1 MLILYSCFF
10 VSIRGSVSYRYVETI
25 GYWIIMARQQMN
37 RNSFGRLVAL
47 CGAVT
52 FAVTVQPMELRADS
66 DSDIVSTI
74 DEHLRQGWEDN
85 EITASE
91 SADDAEFARRASLD
105 IIGRIPTYTELTEFL
120 ASDSR
125 DKRARFVDQLL
136 DDEDYIRNSASIWG
150 NLLVGRSNNRG
161 GGRAALDGW
170 LRNAIYTNI
179 PYDQFVKELISA
191 EGSSDENGA
200 VVFLSSHLNEMAVPA
215 TSITSR
221 LFLGR
226 QLQCT
231 QCHNHPFNDWQQA
244 QFWGMNAF
252 FRGTRRQGNPNR
264 GAVTLTDAPAA
275 TMVDFEKR
283 NGTMQSAR
291 RQFFDGDG
299 AKVAALDVTVDILEL
314 RNRGQKLALTKPR
327 EELANYIIDPSKP
340 YLAETQVNRVWANLF
355 GYGFTKPVDDMGPH
369 NQASHPELLKYLAG
383 QFREAGY
390 DNKRLIRWIAG
401 SQAYNLTS
409 RFNEENLDD
418 NPAAGEMPIFSHMYL
433 KQFRAEQLYDSLL
446 IATAA
451 DQANRT
457 SDQAE
462 AQRATW
468 LRQFVQTFG
477 TDENDESTSF
487 NGTIPQALLLMNGQL
502 INNALG
508 GGDGS
513 FLRKVV
519 LSATGRP
526 DEDSKS
532 APKTVK
538 QARLAATRAARSRNK
553 NTTAKIETL
562 FLVALSRKPTA
573 DELDAFNKV
582 YSSGNYRDPVVGL
595 QDVFW
600 SLLNSNEF
608 VINH

>member
-1 MLILYSCFF
+1 MQTSSSNRL
-10 VSIRGSVSYRYVETI
+10 RGLSAVLAVATY
-25 GYWIIMARQQMN
+25 
-37 RNSFGRLVAL
+37 VAL
-47 CGAVT
+47 PSGV
-52 FAVTVQPMELRADS
+52 VQADS
-66 DSDIVSTI
+66 DSEVISKI
-74 DEHLRQGWEDN
+74 NEYIRQSWQDN
-85 EITASE
+85 EVTPSE
-91 SADDAEFARRASLD
+91 PADGAEFARRASLD
-105 IIGRIPTYTELTEFL
+105 LTGRIPTYTELMTFL
-120 ASDSR
+120 ESDSR

-136 DDEDYIRNSASIWG
+136 DNPDYIRNSASIWG

-161 GGRAALDGW
+161 GGRAALDQW
-170 LRNAIYTNI
+170 LRNAFYTNI
-179 PYDQFVKELISA
+179 PYDQFVSELLTA

-215 TSITSR
+215 TAITAR

-264 GAVTLTDAPAA
+264 GAVTLTDNPAA
-275 TMVDFEKR
+275 IAVDFEKR
-283 NGTMQSAR
+283 NGTMQSAK

-299 AKVAALDVTVDILEL
+299 TQVAALDVTVDILEL
-314 RNRGQKLALTKPR
+314 KARGEKKALARPR
-327 EELANYIIDPSKP
+327 EELAGYITDPKKP
-340 YLAETQVNRVWANLF
+340 FLAETQVNRVWGQLF

-369 NQASHPELLKYLAG
+369 NQSSHPELLKYLAG
-383 QFREAGY
+383 QFRESGY
-390 DNKRLIRWIAG
+390 DNKRLLRWIA
-401 SQAYNLTS
+401 SSEAYNLTS
-409 RFNEENLDD
+409 RFNEGNQDD

-457 SDQAE
+457 SDQAN

-502 INNALG
+502 MRNALG
-508 GGDGS
+508 GGNGS

-526 DEDSKS
+526 IEDSKA

-553 NTTAKIETL
+553 NTANKIETL
-562 FLVALSRKPTA
+562 FLVALSRKPTPK
-573 DELDAFNKV
+573 ELDAFNDV
-582 YSSGNYRDPVVGL
+582 YTKGDYSDPVVGL

>member
-1 MLILYSCFF
+1 MLMS
-10 VSIRGSVSYRYVETI
+10 GSHRFAGMAAALVIATFI
-25 GYWIIMARQQMN
+25 GVMPP
-37 RNSFGRLVAL
+37 V
-47 CGAVT
+47 
-52 FAVTVQPMELRADS
+52 VQADS
-66 DSDIVSTI
+66 DSEII
-74 DEHLRQGWEDN
+74 RKINEHIRQGWEDN
-85 EITASE
+85 EVTPSE
-91 SADDAEFARRASLD
+91 TADDAEFARRASLD
-105 IIGRIPTYTELTEFL
+105 IVGRIPTYAELTEL
-120 ASDSR
+120 LESESR
-125 DKRARFVDQLL
+125 DKRGRFVDQLL
-136 DDEDYIRNSASIWG
+136 DNPDYIRNSAGIWG

-161 GGRAALDGW
+161 GGRDSLDRW
-170 LRNAIYTNI
+170 LRNAFYTNI
-179 PYDQFVKELISA
+179 PYDQFVKELIVA

-215 TSITSR
+215 TAITAR

-231 QCHNHPFNDWQQA
+231 QCHNHPFNDWQQS

-252 FRGTRRQGNPNR
+252 FRGTRRQGNANR
-264 GAVTLTDAPAA
+264 GGVTLTDNPAA
-275 TMVDFEKR
+275 AMVDFEKR
-283 NGTMQSAR
+283 NGTMQAAK

-299 AKVAALDVTVDILEL
+299 TQVAALDVTVDILEL
-314 RNRGQKLALTKPR
+314 KARGQKQALIKPR
-327 EELANYIIDPSKP
+327 EELANYIIDPDKP
-340 YLAETQVNRVWANLF
+340 YLAETQVNRVWGNLF
-355 GYGFTKPVDDMGPH
+355 GYGFTRPVDDIGPH
-369 NQASHPELLKYLAG
+369 NPSSHPELLEYLAR
-383 QFREAGY
+383 QFRESGY
-390 DNKRLIRWIAG
+390 DNKRLIRWIAA
-401 SQAYNLTS
+401 SDAYNLTS
-409 RFNEENLDD
+409 RFNDTNLDD
-418 NPAAGEMPIFSHMYL
+418 NPGAGEIPLFSHMYL

-451 DQANRT
+451 DEANRT

-502 INNALG
+502 MNNALG

-526 DEDSKS
+526 DVDSKT
-532 APKTVK
+532 APKSAK
-538 QARLAATRAARSRNK
+538 QARLEAIRAGRSRNQ
-553 NTTAKIETL
+553 NTAAKIETL
-562 FLVALSRKPTA
+562 FLVALSRTPTA
-573 DELDAFNKV
+573 EELDAFNNV
-582 YSSGNYRDPVVGL
+582 YSSAGYKDPVVGL

>member
-1 MLILYSCFF
+1 MKHS
-10 VSIRGSVSYRYVETI
+10 ST
-25 GYWIIMARQQMN
+25 
-37 RNSFGRLVAL
+37 GRFIAL
-47 CGAVT
+47 CFAAA
-52 FAVTVQPMELRADS
+52 FAVGAQTADVRADS
-66 DSDIVSTI
+66 DSDIVATI
-74 DEHLRQGWEDN
+74 DEHIQQGWEDN
-85 EITASE
+85 EVTPSE
-91 SADDAEFARRASLD
+91 RADDAEFARRASLD
-105 IIGRIPTYTELTEFL
+105 IIGRIPTYSELTAFL
-120 ASDSR
+120 ELESG
-125 DKRARFVDQLL
+125 DKRERFVDQLL
-136 DDEDYIRNSASIWG
+136 DHEDYIRNSASIWG
-150 NLLVGRSNNRG
+150 NLLVGRTNNRG
-161 GGRAALDGW
+161 GGRASLDRW

-179 PYDQFVKELISA
+179 PYDQFVKELLTA

-215 TSITSR
+215 TSITAR

-299 AKVAALDVTVDILEL
+299 AKVAELDVTVDILEL
-314 RNRGQKLALTKPR
+314 RNRGQRKALAKPR
-327 EELANYIIDPSKP
+327 GELAGYITDPSKP
-340 YLAETQVNRVWANLF
+340 FLAETQVNRVWGQLF

-369 NQASHPELLKYLAG
+369 NHASHPELLKYLAG

-390 DNKRLIRWIAG
+390 DNKRLIRWIAA
-401 SQAYNLTS
+401 SEAYNLTS
-409 RFNEENLDD
+409 KFNDSNLDD
-418 NPAAGEMPIFSHMYL
+418 DPAKGEMPIFSHMYL

-468 LRQFVQTFG
+468 LRQFVQTG
-477 TDENDESTSF
+477 KAHEEHRT
-487 NGTIPQALLLMNGQL
+487 GQSHSRTVWS
-502 INNALG
+502 N
-508 GGDGS
+508 
-513 FLRKVV
+513 LR
-519 LSATGRP
+519 
-526 DEDSKS
+526 
-532 APKTVK
+532 
-538 QARLAATRAARSRNK
+538 
-553 NTTAKIETL
+553 
-562 FLVALSRKPTA
+562 
-573 DELDAFNKV
+573 
-582 YSSGNYRDPVVGL
+582 
-595 QDVFW
+595 DV
-600 SLLNSNEF
+600 
-608 VINH
+608 

>member
-1 MLILYSCFF
+1 MQSSSIKRFTTTICVIAVVAGILP
-10 VSIRGSVSYRYVETI
+10 GD
-25 GYWIIMARQQMN
+25 AN
-37 RNSFGRLVAL
+37 
-47 CGAVT
+47 
-52 FAVTVQPMELRADS
+52 ADS
-66 DSDIVSTI
+66 DSDIVATI
-74 DEHLRQGWEDN
+74 NKHIRQGWEDN
-85 EITASE
+85 EVTPSE
-91 SADDAEFARRASLD
+91 RADDAEFARRASLD
-105 IIGRIPTYTELTEFL
+105 IVGRIPTYSELITFL
-120 ASDSR
+120 ESEAR

-136 DDEDYIRNSASIWG
+136 DNEDYIRNSASIWG

-179 PYDQFVKELISA
+179 PYDQFVKELITA

-215 TSITSR
+215 TSITAR

-226 QLQCT
+226 QVQCT
-231 QCHNHPFNDWQQA
+231 QCHNHPFNDWQQT

-275 TMVDFEKR
+275 VMVDFEKR

-299 AKVAALDVTVDILEL
+299 AKVAELDVTVDILEL
-314 RNRGQKLALTKPR
+314 RNRGQQKALAKPR
-327 EELANYIIDPSKP
+327 EELASYITDPSKP
-340 YLAETQVNRVWANLF
+340 FLAETQVNRVWGNLF

-369 NQASHPELLKYLAG
+369 NQASHPELLSYLAG

-390 DNKRLIRWIAG
+390 DNKRLIRWIAA
-401 SQAYNLTS
+401 SDAYNLTS
-409 RFNEENLDD
+409 KFNEGNLDD
-418 NPAAGEMPIFSHMYL
+418 DPAAGEMPIFSHMYL

-502 INNALG
+502 MRNALG
-508 GGDGS
+508 GGSGS

-526 DEDSKS
+526 DEDAAA
-532 APKTVK
+532 APKTVT
-538 QARLAATRAARSRNK
+538 QARIAAKRAARSRNK
-553 NTTAKIETL
+553 NTPAKIETL
-562 FLVALSRKPTA
+562 FLVALSRKPTPT
-573 DELDAFNKV
+573 ELDAFNDV
-582 YSSGNYRDPVVGL
+582 YAKGKYRDPVVGL
-595 QDVFW
+595 QDIFW

>member
-1 MLILYSCFF
+1 MAKRSISWSFKAERQMKHSSTGQF
-10 VSIRGSVSYRYVETI
+10 VAVFCVAAFVVSVQTSEV
-25 GYWIIMARQQMN
+25 
-37 RNSFGRLVAL
+37 
-47 CGAVT
+47 
-52 FAVTVQPMELRADS
+52 RADS
-66 DSDIVSTI
+66 DSDIVAKI
-74 DEHLRQGWEDN
+74 NEHIRQGWEDN
-85 EITASE
+85 EVTPSE
-91 SADDAEFARRASLD
+91 KADDAEFARRASLD
-105 IIGRIPTYTELTEFL
+105 IVGRIPTYSELTAFL
-120 ASDSR
+120 ELDSR
-125 DKRARFVDQLL
+125 DKRGRLVDQLL
-136 DDEDYIRNSASIWG
+136 DHEDYIRNSASVWG

-161 GGRAALDGW
+161 GGRAALDRW

-179 PYDQFVKELISA
+179 PYDQFVKELLTA
-191 EGSSDENGA
+191 EGSSDDNGA

-215 TSITSR
+215 TSITAR

-264 GAVTLTDAPAA
+264 GAVTLTDSPAA

-299 AKVAALDVTVDILEL
+299 AKVAELDVTVDILEL
-314 RNRGQKLALTKPR
+314 RNRSEKRALASPRAELAGYITDPTKPF
-327 EELANYIIDPSKP
+327 
-340 YLAETQVNRVWANLF
+340 LAETQVNRVWGQLF

-369 NQASHPELLKYLAG
+369 NHASHPELLEYLAG

-390 DNKRLIRWIAG
+390 DNKRLIRWIVA
-401 SQAYNLTS
+401 SEAYNLTS
-409 RFNEENLDD
+409 RFNDANLDD
-418 NPAAGEMPIFSHMYL
+418 DPAKGEMPIFSHMYL

-487 NGTIPQALLLMNGQL
+487 NGTIPQALLLMNGQMM
-502 INNALG
+502 NNALG
-508 GGDGS
+508 GGSGS
-513 FLRKVV
+513 FLRRVV
-519 LSATGRP
+519 LSTTGRP
-526 DEDSKS
+526 DEDAKT
-532 APKTVK
+532 APKTVT
-538 QARLAATRAARSRNK
+538 QARLAAKRAARSRNN
-553 NTTAKIETL
+553 NTPAKIETL
-562 FLVALSRKPTA
+562 FLVALSRKPTPT
-573 DELDAFNKV
+573 ELDAFNEV
-582 YSSGNYRDPVVGL
+582 YTKGNYRDPVVGL
-595 QDVFW
+595 QDIFW

>member
-1 MLILYSCFF
+1 MMFSSVKQFVVIACVFELCF
-10 VSIRGSVSYRYVETI
+10 G
-25 GYWIIMARQQMN
+25 
-37 RNSFGRLVAL
+37 
-47 CGAVT
+47 
-52 FAVTVQPMELRADS
+52 TVLESANADS
-66 DSDIVSTI
+66 DSEIVATI
-74 DEHLRQGWEDN
+74 NKHIRQGWEDN
-85 EITASE
+85 EVTPSE
-91 SADDAEFARRASLD
+91 QADDAEFARRASLD
-105 IIGRIPTYTELTEFL
+105 IIGRIPAYSELTTFL
-120 ASDSR
+120 ESEAR
-125 DKRARFVDQLL
+125 DKRERFVDQLL
-136 DDEDYIRNSASIWG
+136 DHEDYIRNSASIWG
-150 NLLVGRSNNRG
+150 NLLVGRTNNRG
-161 GGRAALDGW
+161 GGRAALDRW

-179 PYDQFVKELISA
+179 PYDQFVKELITA

-215 TSITSR
+215 TSITAR

-264 GAVTLTDAPAA
+264 GAVMLTDAPAA

-283 NGTMQSAR
+283 NGTMQSAL

-299 AKVAALDVTVDILEL
+299 TQVAELDVTVDILEL
-314 RNRGQKLALTKPR
+314 RNRGQQRALAKPR
-327 EELANYIIDPSKP
+327 EELANYITDPTKP
-340 YLAETQVNRVWANLF
+340 FLAETQVNRVWGQLF

-369 NQASHPELLKYLAG
+369 NYPSHPELLEYLAG
-383 QFREAGY
+383 HFREAGY
-390 DNKRLIRWIAG
+390 DNKRLIRWIAA
-401 SQAYNLTS
+401 SEAYNLTS
-409 RFNEENLDD
+409 KFNDENSYD
-418 NPAAGEMPIFSHMYL
+418 NPAAGEMPVFSHMYL

-457 SDQAE
+457 SNQAE

-502 INNALG
+502 MRNALG
-508 GGDGS
+508 GGNGS

-526 DEDSKS
+526 DEDAES
-532 APKTVK
+532 APKTAR

-553 NTTAKIETL
+553 NTAAKIETL
-562 FLVALSRKPTA
+562 FLVALSRKPTPT
-573 DELDAFNKV
+573 ELDAFNEV
-582 YSSGNYRDPVVGL
+582 YSKGNYRDPVVGL

>member
-1 MLILYSCFF
+1 MQTSVVGRFVLRAVPLAVVVTALLI
-10 VSIRGSVSYRYVETI
+10 VND
-25 GYWIIMARQQMN
+25 AH
-37 RNSFGRLVAL
+37 
-47 CGAVT
+47 
-52 FAVTVQPMELRADS
+52 ADS
-66 DSDIVSTI
+66 DSDIVARI
-74 DEHLRQGWEDN
+74 NQYIRQGWEDN
-85 EITASE
+85 EVTSSE
-91 SADDAEFARRASLD
+91 TADDAEFARRASLD
-105 IIGRIPTYTELTEFL
+105 IVGRIPTYTELIEFL
-120 ASDSR
+120 ESESR
-125 DKRARFVDQLL
+125 DKRERFVDQLL
-136 DDEDYIRNSASIWG
+136 DDPDYIRNSASIWG

-161 GGRAALDGW
+161 GGRAALDRW
-170 LRNAIYTNI
+170 LRNAFYTNI
-179 PYDQFVKELISA
+179 PYDKFVKELVTA

-215 TSITSR
+215 TAITSR

-226 QLQCT
+226 QVQCT

-264 GAVTLTDAPAA
+264 GAVTLTDNPAA
-275 TMVDFEKR
+275 LMVDFEKR

-299 AKVAALDVTVDILEL
+299 TQVAELDVTVDILEL
-314 RNRGQKLALTKPR
+314 RARGQKRAQARPR
-327 EELANYIIDPSKP
+327 EELANYIVDPDKP
-340 YLAETQVNRVWANLF
+340 FLAETQVNRVWGNLF

-369 NQASHPELLKYLAG
+369 NPASHPELLEYLAR
-383 QFREAGY
+383 QFREARY
-390 DNKRLIRWIAG
+390 DNKRLIRWITA
-401 SQAYNLTS
+401 SVAYNLTS
-409 RFNEENLDD
+409 RFNDGNFDD
-418 NPAAGEMPIFSHMYL
+418 NPAAGEMPVFSHMYL

-457 SDQAE
+457 SEQAE
-462 AQRATW
+462 NQRATW

-502 INNALG
+502 MNNALG

-513 FLRKVV
+513 FLRKIV
-519 LSATGRP
+519 LSTTGRP
-526 DEDSKS
+526 DEDSKI
-532 APKTVK
+532 APKTVR
-538 QARLAATRAARSRNK
+538 QARLAATRAARSRNR
-553 NTTAKIETL
+553 NTAAKIETL

-573 DELDAFNKV
+573 SELDAFNDV
-582 YSSGNYRDPVVGL
+582 YSKGRYKDPVVGL
-595 QDVFW
+595 QDIFW

>member
-1 MLILYSCFF
+1 MQSSSIKRFTTIICVVAVVISILP
-10 VSIRGSVSYRYVETI
+10 GN
-25 GYWIIMARQQMN
+25 AN
-37 RNSFGRLVAL
+37 
-47 CGAVT
+47 
-52 FAVTVQPMELRADS
+52 ADS
-66 DSDIVSTI
+66 DSDIVATI
-74 DEHLRQGWEDN
+74 NKHIRQGWEDN
-85 EITASE
+85 EVTPSE
-91 SADDAEFARRASLD
+91 QADDAEFARRASLD
-105 IIGRIPTYTELTEFL
+105 IVGRIPTYSELTTFL
-120 ASDSR
+120 ESEAR
-125 DKRARFVDQLL
+125 DKRERFVDQLL
-136 DDEDYIRNSASIWG
+136 DNEDYIRNSASIWG

-179 PYDQFVKELISA
+179 PYDQFVKELITA

-215 TSITSR
+215 TSITAR

-226 QLQCT
+226 QVQCT
-231 QCHNHPFNDWQQA
+231 QCHNHPFNDWQQT

-299 AKVAALDVTVDILEL
+299 AKVAELDVTVDILEL
-314 RNRGQKLALTKPR
+314 RNRGQQKALAKPR
-327 EELANYIIDPSKP
+327 EELASYITDPSKP
-340 YLAETQVNRVWANLF
+340 FLAETQVNRVWGNLF

-369 NQASHPELLKYLAG
+369 NQPSHPELLSYLAG

-390 DNKRLIRWIAG
+390 DNKRLIRWLAA
-401 SQAYNLTS
+401 SDAYNLTS
-409 RFNEENLDD
+409 KFNEGNLDD

-502 INNALG
+502 MRNALG
-508 GGDGS
+508 GGSGS

-519 LSATGRP
+519 LSPTGRP
-526 DEDSKS
+526 DEDAKS
-532 APKTVK
+532 APKTAT

-553 NTTAKIETL
+553 NTPAKIETL
-562 FLVALSRKPTA
+562 FLVALSRKPTPT
-573 DELDAFNKV
+573 ELDAFNDV
-582 YSSGNYRDPVVGL
+582 YAKGKYRDPVVGL
-595 QDVFW
+595 QDIFW

>member
-1 MLILYSCFF
+1 MMHTFLEKIILL
-10 VSIRGSVSYRYVETI
+10 R
-25 GYWIIMARQQMN
+25 
-37 RNSFGRLVAL
+37 
-47 CGAVT
+47 
-52 FAVTVQPMELRADS
+52 FAVLVLATSLSTAVRADS
-66 DSDIVSTI
+66 DSEIVATI
-74 DEHLRQGWEDN
+74 DRHIRQSWEDN
-85 EITASE
+85 EVTPSE
-91 SADDAEFARRASLD
+91 RADDAEFARRASLD

-120 ASDSR
+120 ESDAA
-125 DKRARFVDQLL
+125 DKRQRFVDQLL
-136 DDEDYIRNSASIWG
+136 DHEDYVRNATSIWG

-161 GGRAALDGW
+161 GGRAALDQW
-170 LRNAIYTNI
+170 LRNAIYKNI
-179 PYDQFVKELISA
+179 PYDQFVRELITA

-264 GAVTLTDAPAA
+264 GAVTLTDSPAA
-275 TMVDFEKR
+275 TVVDFEKR

-299 AKVAALDVTVDILEL
+299 SQIATLDVTVDILEL
-314 RNRGQKLALTKPR
+314 RERSQKRALARPR
-327 EELANYIIDPSKP
+327 EELASYITDPSKP
-340 YLAETQVNRVWANLF
+340 FLAETQVNRAWGQLF
-355 GYGFTKPVDDMGPH
+355 GYGFTRPVDDMGPH
-369 NQASHPELLKYLAG
+369 NRPSHPELLEYLAE

-390 DNKRLIRWIAG
+390 DNKRLIRWIAA
-401 SQAYNLTS
+401 SEAYNLTS
-409 RFNEENLDD
+409 RFNDGNLDD
-418 NPAAGEMPIFSHMYL
+418 DPAAGEMPIFSHMYL

-451 DQANRT
+451 DQANRN
-457 SDQAE
+457 SEQAE
-462 AQRATW
+462 RQRGTW

-502 INNALG
+502 MRNALG

-519 LSATGRP
+519 LSPTGRP
-526 DEDSKS
+526 DDDVRT
-532 APKTVK
+532 APRTAS
-538 QARLAATRAARSRNK
+538 QARLAAIRAARSRNR
-553 NTTAKIETL
+553 NIAAKIETL

-573 DELDAFNKV
+573 EELDAFNEV
-582 YSSGNYRDPVVGL
+582 YTSSNYRDPVVGL
-595 QDVFW
+595 QDIFW

>member
-1 MLILYSCFF
+1 MKNL
-10 VSIRGSVSYRYVETI
+10 SIRPSI
-25 GYWIIMARQQMN
+25 
-37 RNSFGRLVAL
+37 AL
-47 CGAVT
+47 CLLAT
-52 FAVTVQPMELRADS
+52 FAVSLQTSNLRADS
-66 DSDIVSTI
+66 DSDIVAKI
-74 DEHLRQGWEDN
+74 NEHIRQGWEDN
-85 EITASE
+85 EVTPSDK
-91 SADDAEFARRASLD
+91 ADDAEFARRAALD
-105 IIGRIPTYTELTEFL
+105 IVGRIPTYSELTTFL
-120 ASDSR
+120 DSEAG
-125 DKRARFVDQLL
+125 DKRERFVDQLL
-136 DDEDYIRNSASIWG
+136 DHEDYIRNSASIWG

-161 GGRAALDGW
+161 GGRAALDRW

-179 PYDQFVKELISA
+179 PYDQFVKELLTA

-215 TSITSR
+215 TSITAR

-252 FRGTRRQGNPNR
+252 FRGTQRQGNPNR
-264 GAVTLTDAPAA
+264 GAVTLTDSPAA

-299 AKVAALDVTVDILEL
+299 AKVAELDVTVDILEL
-314 RNRGQKLALTKPR
+314 RNRGQQRALAKPR
-327 EELANYIIDPSKP
+327 TELADYITDPSKP
-340 YLAETQVNRVWANLF
+340 FLAETQVNRVWGQLF

-369 NQASHPELLKYLAG
+369 NQASHPELLEYLAG

-390 DNKRLIRWIAG
+390 DNKRLIRWIAA
-401 SQAYNLTS
+401 SEAYNLTS
-409 RFNEENLDD
+409 RFNDANLDD

-502 INNALG
+502 MNNALG
-508 GGDGS
+508 GGNGS
-513 FLRKVV
+513 FLRSVV

-526 DEDSKS
+526 DDDATS
-532 APKTVK
+532 APKTVA

-553 NTTAKIETL
+553 NTPAKIETL
-562 FLVALSRKPTA
+562 FLVALSRKPTPT
-573 DELDAFNKV
+573 ELDAFNDV
-582 YSSGNYRDPVVGL
+582 YAKGNYSDPVVGL

>member
-1 MLILYSCFF
+1 
-10 VSIRGSVSYRYVETI
+10 
-25 GYWIIMARQQMN
+25 MAKRLFK
-37 RNSFGRLVAL
+37 RSFKAGQEMKHSSTGRFIAL
-47 CGAVT
+47 C
-52 FAVTVQPMELRADS
+52 FAVVFVVNVQTSDVRADS
-66 DSDIVSTI
+66 DSDIVATI
-74 DEHLRQGWEDN
+74 NQHIRQGWEDN
-85 EITASE
+85 EVTPSE
-91 SADDAEFARRASLD
+91 RADDAEFARRASLD
-105 IIGRIPTYTELTEFL
+105 IIGRIPTYSELTTFL
-120 ASDSR
+120 ELESR
-125 DKRARFVDQLL
+125 DKRERFIDQLL
-136 DDEDYIRNSASIWG
+136 DHEDYIRNSTSIWG
-150 NLLVGRSNNRG
+150 NLLVGRTNNRG
-161 GGRAALDGW
+161 GGRAALDRW

-179 PYDQFVKELISA
+179 PYDQFVKELLTA

-215 TSITSR
+215 TSITAR

-264 GAVTLTDAPAA
+264 GAVTLTDNPAA

-299 AKVAALDVTVDILEL
+299 AKVTELDVTVDILEL
-314 RNRGQKLALTKPR
+314 RNRGQRKALAKPR
-327 EELANYIIDPSKP
+327 EELAGYITDPTKP
-340 YLAETQVNRVWANLF
+340 FLAETQVNRVWGQLF

-369 NQASHPELLKYLAG
+369 NHASHPELLKYLAG

-390 DNKRLIRWIAG
+390 DNKRLIRWIAA
-401 SQAYNLTS
+401 SEAYNLTS
-409 RFNEENLDD
+409 KFNEGNSYD

-502 INNALG
+502 MRNALG
-508 GGDGS
+508 GGNGS

-519 LSATGRP
+519 LSSTGRP
-526 DEDSKS
+526 DADSKS
-532 APKTVK
+532 APKTAT

-553 NTTAKIETL
+553 NTPAKIETL
-562 FLVALSRKPTA
+562 FLVALSRKPTPT
-573 DELDAFNKV
+573 ELDAFNDV
-582 YSSGNYRDPVVGL
+582 YTRGNYRDPVVGL
-595 QDVFW
+595 QDIFW

>member
-1 MLILYSCFF
+1 MQNQTTRMLSQNWATAVAIA
-10 VSIRGSVSYRYVETI
+10 VSVLMIVG
-25 GYWIIMARQQMN
+25 
-37 RNSFGRLVAL
+37 
-47 CGAVT
+47 
-52 FAVTVQPMELRADS
+52 QPAELKADS
-66 DSDIVSTI
+66 DSEIVAKI
-74 DEHLRQGWEDN
+74 NEYIRQGWEDN
-85 EITASE
+85 EVTPSE
-91 SADDAEFARRASLD
+91 PADDAEFARRAALD
-105 IIGRIPTYTELTEFL
+105 IAGRIPTLSELTEFL
-120 ASDSR
+120 ESDSR
-125 DKRARFVDQLL
+125 DKRERFIDQLL
-136 DDEDYIRNSASIWG
+136 DDPDYIRNSASIWG

-161 GGRAALDGW
+161 GGRDALDRW
-170 LRNAIYTNI
+170 LRNAFYTNI
-179 PYDQFVKELISA
+179 PYDQFVKELITA

-215 TSITSR
+215 TAITAR

-252 FRGTRRQGNPNR
+252 FRGTQRQGNPNR
-264 GAVTLTDAPAA
+264 GAVSLTDNPAA
-275 TMVDFEKR
+275 LMVDFEKR

-299 AKVAALDVTVDILEL
+299 TQVAALDVTVDILEL
-314 RNRGQKLALTKPR
+314 RTRGEKRALARPR
-327 EELANYIIDPSKP
+327 EELANYMIDPSKP
-340 YLAETQVNRVWANLF
+340 YLAETQVNRVWGHLF

-369 NQASHPELLKYLAG
+369 NQPSHPRLLEYLAG

-390 DNKRLIRWIAG
+390 DNKRLIRWITA
-401 SQAYNLTS
+401 SEAYNLTS
-409 RFNEENLDD
+409 RFNDANLDD

-446 IATAA
+446 MATSA
-451 DQANRT
+451 DQANRN
-457 SDQAE
+457 SEQAE

-502 INNALG
+502 MDNALG
-508 GGDGS
+508 GGEGS

-526 DEDSKS
+526 DEDSKT
-532 APKTVK
+532 APRSVR
-538 QARLAATRAARSRNK
+538 QVQLAAIRAARSRNK
-553 NTTAKIETL
+553 NTAAKIETL
-562 FLVALSRKPTA
+562 FLVALSRQPTPA
-573 DELDAFNKV
+573 ELDAFNDV
-582 YSSGNYRDPVVGL
+582 YNRGNYKDPVVGL
-595 QDVFW
+595 QDIFW

>member
-1 MLILYSCFF
+1 MQPSSMRRF
-10 VSIRGSVSYRYVETI
+10 
-25 GYWIIMARQQMN
+25 
-37 RNSFGRLVAL
+37 VAL
-47 CGAVT
+47 LCAVLP
-52 FAVTVQPMELRADS
+52 AVAFQPADVRADS
-66 DSDIVSTI
+66 DSEIVARI
-74 DEHLRQGWEDN
+74 NQYIRQGWADN
-85 EITASE
+85 EVTPSE
-91 SADDAEFARRASLD
+91 TADDAEFARRASLD
-105 IIGRIPTYTELTEFL
+105 IVGRIPTYTELTEFIE
-120 ASDSR
+120 SDSR
-125 DKRARFVDQLL
+125 DKRERFVDQLL
-136 DDEDYIRNSASIWG
+136 DNEDYIRNSTSIWG

-161 GGRAALDGW
+161 GGRAALDQW
-170 LRNAIYTNI
+170 LRNAIYKNI
-179 PYDQFVKELISA
+179 PYDQFVKELITA

-215 TSITSR
+215 TAITAR

-264 GAVTLTDAPAA
+264 GAVTLTDSPAA
-275 TMVDFEKR
+275 LVVDFEKR
-283 NGTMQSAR
+283 NGTMQTAR

-299 AKVAALDVTVDILEL
+299 TQLAALDVTVDILEL
-314 RNRGQKLALTKPR
+314 RERGQKRALARPR
-327 EELANYIIDPSKP
+327 EELANYIIDPTKP
-340 YLAETQVNRVWANLF
+340 YLAETQVNRVWGQLF

-369 NQASHPELLKYLAG
+369 NQPSHPKLLSYLAG

-390 DNKRLIRWIAG
+390 DSKRLIRWIAA
-401 SQAYNLTS
+401 SEAYNLTS
-409 RFNEENLDD
+409 RFNDGNLDD
-418 NPAAGEMPIFSHMYL
+418 NPAAGEMALFSHMYL

-457 SDQAE
+457 SEQAE
-462 AQRATW
+462 NQRATW

-502 INNALG
+502 MNNALG

-513 FLRKVV
+513 FLRRVV

-526 DEDSKS
+526 DEDDKT
-532 APKTVK
+532 APTTVK

-553 NTTAKIETL
+553 NTPAKIETL

-573 DELDAFNKV
+573 TELDAFNDV
-582 YSSGNYRDPVVGL
+582 YARGNYRDPVVGL
-595 QDVFW
+595 QDIFW

>member
-1 MLILYSCFF
+1 MAKRSISWSFKAERQMKHSSTGQF
-10 VSIRGSVSYRYVETI
+10 VAVFCVAAFVVSVQTSEV
-25 GYWIIMARQQMN
+25 
-37 RNSFGRLVAL
+37 
-47 CGAVT
+47 
-52 FAVTVQPMELRADS
+52 RADS
-66 DSDIVSTI
+66 DSDIVAKI
-74 DEHLRQGWEDN
+74 NEHIRQGWEDN
-85 EITASE
+85 EVTPSE
-91 SADDAEFARRASLD
+91 KADDAEFARRASLD
-105 IIGRIPTYTELTEFL
+105 IVGRIPTYSELTAFL
-120 ASDSR
+120 ELESR
-125 DKRARFVDQLL
+125 DKRGRLVDQLL
-136 DDEDYIRNSASIWG
+136 DHEDYIRNSASVWG

-161 GGRAALDGW
+161 GGRAALDRW

-179 PYDQFVKELISA
+179 PYDQFVKELLTA
-191 EGSSDENGA
+191 EGSSDDNGA

-215 TSITSR
+215 TSITAR

-264 GAVTLTDAPAA
+264 GAVTLTDSPAA

-299 AKVAALDVTVDILEL
+299 AKVAELDVTVDILEL
-314 RNRGQKLALTKPR
+314 RNRSEKRALSSPRAELAGYITDPTKPF
-327 EELANYIIDPSKP
+327 
-340 YLAETQVNRVWANLF
+340 LAETQVNRVWGQLF

-369 NQASHPELLKYLAG
+369 NHASHPELLEYLAG

-390 DNKRLIRWIAG
+390 DNKRLIRWIVA
-401 SQAYNLTS
+401 SEAYNLTS
-409 RFNEENLDD
+409 RFNDANLDD
-418 NPAAGEMPIFSHMYL
+418 DPAKGEMPIFSHMYL

-487 NGTIPQALLLMNGQL
+487 NGTIPQALLLMNGQMM
-502 INNALG
+502 NNALG
-508 GGDGS
+508 GGSGS
-513 FLRKVV
+513 FLRRVV
-519 LSATGRP
+519 LSTTGRP
-526 DEDSKS
+526 DEDAKT
-532 APKTVK
+532 APKTVT
-538 QARLAATRAARSRNK
+538 QARLAAKRAARSRNN
-553 NTTAKIETL
+553 NTPAKIETL
-562 FLVALSRKPTA
+562 FLVALSRKPTPT
-573 DELDAFNKV
+573 ELDAFNEV
-582 YSSGNYRDPVVGL
+582 YTKGNYRDPVVGL
-595 QDVFW
+595 QDIFW

>member
-1 MLILYSCFF
+1 MNPSLLARFLTTLTVGAMAGGLCT
-10 VSIRGSVSYRYVETI
+10 SIV
-25 GYWIIMARQQMN
+25 
-37 RNSFGRLVAL
+37 
-47 CGAVT
+47 
-52 FAVTVQPMELRADS
+52 RADS
-66 DSDIVSTI
+66 DSEIVAKI
-74 DEHLRQGWEDN
+74 NQRIQQGWEDN
-85 EITASE
+85 EVTPSE
-91 SADDAEFARRASLD
+91 RADDAEFARRASLD
-105 IIGRIPTYTELTEFL
+105 IIGRIPTYSELTEFL
-120 ASDSR
+120 ESEAR
-125 DKRARFVDQLL
+125 DKRERFVDQLL
-136 DDEDYIRNSASIWG
+136 DNEDYIRNAASIWG
-150 NLLVGRSNNRG
+150 NLLVGRANNRG
-161 GGRAALDGW
+161 GGRAALDRW

-179 PYDQFVKELISA
+179 PYDQFVKELLTA
-191 EGSSDENGA
+191 EGTSDENGA

-299 AKVAALDVTVDILEL
+299 AQVATLDVTVDILEL
-314 RNRGQKLALTKPR
+314 RNRGQQRALAKPR
-327 EELANYIIDPSKP
+327 EELANYITDPSKP
-340 YLAETQVNRVWANLF
+340 FLAETQVNRVWGNLF

-390 DNKRLIRWIAG
+390 DNKRLIRWIAA
-401 SQAYNLTS
+401 SDAYNLTS
-409 RFNEENLDD
+409 RFNDANFDD

-502 INNALG
+502 MNNALG
-508 GGDGS
+508 GGSGS

-526 DEDSKS
+526 DEDSKT
-532 APKTVK
+532 APKTAK

-553 NTTAKIETL
+553 NTPAKIETL
-562 FLVALSRKPTA
+562 FLVALSRKPTPT
-573 DELDAFNKV
+573 ELDAFNDV
-582 YSSGNYRDPVVGL
+582 YAKGNYRDPVVGL
-595 QDVFW
+595 QDIFW

>member
-1 MLILYSCFF
+1 MKSSATGRCIVLCISAVIA
-10 VSIRGSVSYRYVETI
+10 VS
-25 GYWIIMARQQMN
+25 
-37 RNSFGRLVAL
+37 
-47 CGAVT
+47 
-52 FAVTVQPMELRADS
+52 VQTSDVHADS
-66 DSDIVSTI
+66 DSDIVTTI
-74 DEHLRQGWEDN
+74 DGYIRQGWEDN
-85 EITASE
+85 EVTPSE
-91 SADDAEFARRASLD
+91 KADDAEFARRASLD
-105 IIGRIPTYTELTEFL
+105 IVGRIPTYSELNSFL
-120 ASDSR
+120 ESEAR
-125 DKRARFVDQLL
+125 DKRGRFVDQLL
-136 DDEDYIRNSASIWG
+136 DNEDYIRNSASIWG
-150 NLLVGRSNNRG
+150 NLLVGRANNRG
-161 GGRAALDGW
+161 GGRASLDRW

-179 PYDQFVKELISA
+179 PYDQFVKELLIA

-252 FRGTRRQGNPNR
+252 FRGTRSQGNPNR
-264 GAVTLTDAPAA
+264 GAVTLTDSPAA

-299 AKVAALDVTVDILEL
+299 AKIAELDVTVDILVL
-314 RNRGQKLALTKPR
+314 RNRGQQRALASPRAELADFITDPTKPF
-327 EELANYIIDPSKP
+327 
-340 YLAETQVNRVWANLF
+340 LAETQVNRVWGQLF

-369 NQASHPELLKYLAG
+369 NQASHPMLLEYLAG

-390 DNKRLIRWIAG
+390 DNKRLIRWIAACE
-401 SQAYNLTS
+401 AYNLTS
-409 RFNEENLDD
+409 RFNDANLDD

-451 DQANRT
+451 DQANRNF
-457 SDQAE
+457 DQAE

-487 NGTIPQALLLMNGQL
+487 NGTISQALLLMNGQL
-502 INNALG
+502 MNNALG
-508 GGDGS
+508 GGNGS
-513 FLRKVV
+513 FLRNVV

-532 APKTVK
+532 APQTAA

-553 NTTAKIETL
+553 NTPAKIETL
-562 FLVALSRKPTA
+562 FLVALSRKPTPT
-573 DELDAFNKV
+573 ELDAFNDV
-582 YSSGNYRDPVVGL
+582 YAKGNYSDPVVGL
-595 QDVFW
+595 QDIFW

>member
-1 MLILYSCFF
+1 MAKRSISWSFKAERQMKHSSTGQF
-10 VSIRGSVSYRYVETI
+10 VAVFCVAAFVVSVQTSEV
-25 GYWIIMARQQMN
+25 
-37 RNSFGRLVAL
+37 
-47 CGAVT
+47 
-52 FAVTVQPMELRADS
+52 RADS
-66 DSDIVSTI
+66 DSDIVAKI
-74 DEHLRQGWEDN
+74 NEHIRQGWEDN
-85 EITASE
+85 EVTPSE
-91 SADDAEFARRASLD
+91 KADDAEFARRASLD
-105 IIGRIPTYTELTEFL
+105 IVGRIPTYSELTAFL
-120 ASDSR
+120 ELDSR
-125 DKRARFVDQLL
+125 DKRGRLVDQLL
-136 DDEDYIRNSASIWG
+136 DHEDYIRNSASVWG

-161 GGRAALDGW
+161 GGRAALDRW

-179 PYDQFVKELISA
+179 PYDQFVKELLTA
-191 EGSSDENGA
+191 EGSSDDNGA

-215 TSITSR
+215 TSITAR

-264 GAVTLTDAPAA
+264 GAVTLTDSPAA

-299 AKVAALDVTVDILEL
+299 AKVAELDVTVDILEL
-314 RNRGQKLALTKPR
+314 RNRSEKRALSSPRAELAGYITDPTKPF
-327 EELANYIIDPSKP
+327 
-340 YLAETQVNRVWANLF
+340 LAETQVNRVWGQLF

-369 NQASHPELLKYLAG
+369 NHASHPELLEYLAG

-390 DNKRLIRWIAG
+390 DNKRLIRWIVA
-401 SQAYNLTS
+401 SEAYNLTS
-409 RFNEENLDD
+409 RFNDANLDD
-418 NPAAGEMPIFSHMYL
+418 DPAKGEMPIFSHMYL

-487 NGTIPQALLLMNGQL
+487 NGTIPQALLLMNGQMM
-502 INNALG
+502 NNALG
-508 GGDGS
+508 GGSGS
-513 FLRKVV
+513 FLRRVV
-519 LSATGRP
+519 LSTTGRP
-526 DEDSKS
+526 DEDAKT
-532 APKTVK
+532 APKTVT
-538 QARLAATRAARSRNK
+538 QARLAAKRAARSRNN
-553 NTTAKIETL
+553 NTPAKIETL
-562 FLVALSRKPTA
+562 FLVALSRKPTPT
-573 DELDAFNKV
+573 ELDAFNEV
-582 YSSGNYRDPVVGL
+582 YTKGNYRDPVVGL
-595 QDVFW
+595 QDIFW

>member
-1 MLILYSCFF
+1 MKSSATGRYIVLCFSAVIA
-10 VSIRGSVSYRYVETI
+10 VSVRTSDV
-25 GYWIIMARQQMN
+25 
-37 RNSFGRLVAL
+37 
-47 CGAVT
+47 
-52 FAVTVQPMELRADS
+52 RADS
-66 DSDIVSTI
+66 DSDIVTKI
-74 DEHLRQGWEDN
+74 DGYIRQGWEDN
-85 EITASE
+85 EVTPSE
-91 SADDAEFARRASLD
+91 KADDAEFARRASLD
-105 IIGRIPTYTELTEFL
+105 IVGRIPTYSELTSFL
-120 ASDSR
+120 ESEAR
-125 DKRARFVDQLL
+125 DKRGRFVDQLL
-136 DDEDYIRNSASIWG
+136 DNEDYIRNSASIWG
-150 NLLVGRSNNRG
+150 NLLVGRANNRG
-161 GGRAALDGW
+161 GGRASLDRW

-179 PYDQFVKELISA
+179 PYDQFVKELLTA

-252 FRGTRRQGNPNR
+252 FRGTRSQGNPNR
-264 GAVTLTDAPAA
+264 GAVTLTDSPAA

-283 NGTMQSAR
+283 NGTIQSAR

-299 AKVAALDVTVDILEL
+299 AKIAELDVTVDILEL
-314 RNRGQKLALTKPR
+314 RNRGQQRALARPRAELADYITDPTKPF
-327 EELANYIIDPSKP
+327 
-340 YLAETQVNRVWANLF
+340 LAETQVNRVWGQLF

-369 NQASHPELLKYLAG
+369 NQASHPMLLKYLAG

-390 DNKRLIRWIAG
+390 DNKRLIRWIAA
-401 SQAYNLTS
+401 SEAYNLTS
-409 RFNEENLDD
+409 RFNDANRDD

-502 INNALG
+502 MNNALG
-508 GGDGS
+508 GGNGS
-513 FLRKVV
+513 FLRNVV

-532 APKTVK
+532 APQTAA

-553 NTTAKIETL
+553 NTPAKIETL
-562 FLVALSRKPTA
+562 FLVALSRKPTPT
-573 DELDAFNKV
+573 ELDAFNDV
-582 YSSGNYRDPVVGL
+582 YAKGNYSDPVVGL
-595 QDVFW
+595 QDIFW

>member
-1 MLILYSCFF
+1 MAKRSISWSFKAERQMKHSSTGQF
-10 VSIRGSVSYRYVETI
+10 VAVFCVAAFVVSVQTSEV
-25 GYWIIMARQQMN
+25 
-37 RNSFGRLVAL
+37 
-47 CGAVT
+47 
-52 FAVTVQPMELRADS
+52 RADS
-66 DSDIVSTI
+66 DSDIVAKI
-74 DEHLRQGWEDN
+74 NEHIRQGWEDN
-85 EITASE
+85 EVTPSE
-91 SADDAEFARRASLD
+91 KADDAEFARRASLD
-105 IIGRIPTYTELTEFL
+105 IVGRIPTYSELTAFL
-120 ASDSR
+120 ELESR
-125 DKRARFVDQLL
+125 DKRGRLVDQLL
-136 DDEDYIRNSASIWG
+136 DHEDYIRNSASVWG

-161 GGRAALDGW
+161 GGRAALDRW

-179 PYDQFVKELISA
+179 PYDQFVKELLTA
-191 EGSSDENGA
+191 EGSSDDNGA

-215 TSITSR
+215 TSITAR

-264 GAVTLTDAPAA
+264 GAVTLTDSPAA

-299 AKVAALDVTVDILEL
+299 AKVAELDVTVDILEL
-314 RNRGQKLALTKPR
+314 RNRSEKRALASPRAELAGYITDPTKPF
-327 EELANYIIDPSKP
+327 
-340 YLAETQVNRVWANLF
+340 LAETQVNRVWGQLF

-369 NQASHPELLKYLAG
+369 NHASHPELLEYLAG

-390 DNKRLIRWIAG
+390 DNKRLIRWIVA
-401 SQAYNLTS
+401 SEAYNLTS
-409 RFNEENLDD
+409 RFNDANLDD
-418 NPAAGEMPIFSHMYL
+418 DPAKGEMPIFSHMYL

-487 NGTIPQALLLMNGQL
+487 NGTIPQALLLMNGQMM
-502 INNALG
+502 NNALG
-508 GGDGS
+508 GGSGS
-513 FLRKVV
+513 FLRRVV
-519 LSATGRP
+519 LSTTGRP
-526 DEDSKS
+526 DEDAKT
-532 APKTVK
+532 APKTVT
-538 QARLAATRAARSRNK
+538 QARLAAKRAARSRNN
-553 NTTAKIETL
+553 NTPAKIETL
-562 FLVALSRKPTA
+562 FLVALSRKPTPT
-573 DELDAFNKV
+573 ELDAFNEV
-582 YSSGNYRDPVVGL
+582 YTKGNYRDPVVGL
-595 QDVFW
+595 QDIFW

>member
-1 MLILYSCFF
+1 MKHS
-10 VSIRGSVSYRYVETI
+10 ST
-25 GYWIIMARQQMN
+25 
-37 RNSFGRLVAL
+37 GRFIAL
-47 CGAVT
+47 CFAAA
-52 FAVTVQPMELRADS
+52 FAVGAQTADVRADS
-66 DSDIVSTI
+66 DSDIVATI
-74 DEHLRQGWEDN
+74 DEHIQQGWEDN
-85 EITASE
+85 EVTPSE
-91 SADDAEFARRASLD
+91 RADDAEFARRASLD
-105 IIGRIPTYTELTEFL
+105 IIGRIPTYSELTAFL
-120 ASDSR
+120 ELESG
-125 DKRARFVDQLL
+125 DKRERFVDQLL
-136 DDEDYIRNSASIWG
+136 DHEDYIRNSASIWG
-150 NLLVGRSNNRG
+150 NLLVGRTNNRG
-161 GGRAALDGW
+161 GGRASLDRW

-179 PYDQFVKELISA
+179 PYDQFVKELLTA

-215 TSITSR
+215 TSITAR

-299 AKVAALDVTVDILEL
+299 AKVAELDVTVDILEL
-314 RNRGQKLALTKPR
+314 RNRGQRKALAKPR
-327 EELANYIIDPSKP
+327 GELAGYITDPSKP
-340 YLAETQVNRVWANLF
+340 FLAETQVNRVWGQLF

-369 NQASHPELLKYLAG
+369 NHASHPELLKYLAG

-390 DNKRLIRWIAG
+390 DNKRLIRWIAA
-401 SQAYNLTS
+401 SEAYNLTS
-409 RFNEENLDD
+409 KFNDSNLDD
-418 NPAAGEMPIFSHMYL
+418 DPAKGEMPIFSHMYL

-502 INNALG
+502 MRNALG
-508 GGDGS
+508 GGNGS

-526 DEDSKS
+526 DDDSTS
-532 APKTVK
+532 APKTAT

-553 NTTAKIETL
+553 NTPAKIETL
-562 FLVALSRKPTA
+562 FLVALSRKPTPT
-573 DELDAFNKV
+573 ELDAFNDV
-582 YSSGNYRDPVVGL
+582 YTRGNYRDPVVGL
-595 QDVFW
+595 QDIFW

>member
-1 MLILYSCFF
+1 MQPSHSRHFLFHTVAMAMV
-10 VSIRGSVSYRYVETI
+10 VSAFLPVGE
-25 GYWIIMARQQMN
+25 A
-37 RNSFGRLVAL
+37 
-47 CGAVT
+47 
-52 FAVTVQPMELRADS
+52 RADS
-66 DSDIVSTI
+66 DSEIVSKI
-74 DEHLRQGWEDN
+74 NQHIRQGWEDN
-85 EITASE
+85 EVTPSE
-91 SADDAEFARRASLD
+91 MADDAEFARRAALD
-105 IIGRIPTYTELTEFL
+105 IVGRIPTYTELTEFL
-120 ASDSR
+120 DSEAR

-136 DDEDYIRNSASIWG
+136 DKPDYIQNSASIWG
-150 NLLVGRSNNRG
+150 NLLVGRTNNRG
-161 GGRAALDGW
+161 GGRAALDRW
-170 LRNAIYTNI
+170 LRNAFYTNI

-191 EGSSDENGA
+191 EGSSDDNGA

-215 TSITSR
+215 TSITAR

-264 GAVTLTDAPAA
+264 GAVTLTDNPAA
-275 TMVDFEKR
+275 LMVDFEKR

-299 AKVAALDVTVDILEL
+299 TQIAALDVTVDILEL
-314 RNRGQKLALTKPR
+314 KARGEKRAQASPR
-327 EELANYIIDPSKP
+327 EELASYIVDPDKP
-340 YLAETQVNRVWANLF
+340 FLAETQVNRVWGNLF

-369 NQASHPELLKYLAG
+369 NPASHPELLQYLAG

-390 DNKRLIRWIAG
+390 DNKRLIRWIAA
-401 SQAYNLTS
+401 SDAYNLTS
-409 RFNEENLDD
+409 RFNDGNLDD

-502 INNALG
+502 MNNALG
-508 GGDGS
+508 GGNGS

-526 DEDSKS
+526 DDDSKT
-532 APKTVK
+532 APKTVR
-538 QARLAATRAARSRNK
+538 QARLAATRAARSRNR
-553 NTTAKIETL
+553 NTAAKIETL
-562 FLVALSRKPTA
+562 FLVALSRKPT
-573 DELDAFNKV
+573 DSELDAFNEV
-582 YSSGNYRDPVVGL
+582 YSKGGYKDPVVGL
-595 QDVFW
+595 QDIFW

>member
-1 MLILYSCFF
+1 MKHSSTGQF
-10 VSIRGSVSYRYVETI
+10 VAVFCVAAFVVSVQTSEV
-25 GYWIIMARQQMN
+25 
-37 RNSFGRLVAL
+37 
-47 CGAVT
+47 
-52 FAVTVQPMELRADS
+52 RADS
-66 DSDIVSTI
+66 DSDIVAKI
-74 DEHLRQGWEDN
+74 NEHIRQGWEDN
-85 EITASE
+85 EVTPSE
-91 SADDAEFARRASLD
+91 KADDAEFARRASLD
-105 IIGRIPTYTELTEFL
+105 IVGRIPTYSELTAFL
-120 ASDSR
+120 ELESR
-125 DKRARFVDQLL
+125 DKRGRLVDQLL
-136 DDEDYIRNSASIWG
+136 DHEDYIRNSASVWG

-161 GGRAALDGW
+161 GGRAALDRW

-179 PYDQFVKELISA
+179 PYDQFVKELLTA
-191 EGSSDENGA
+191 EGSSDDNGA

-215 TSITSR
+215 TSITAR

-264 GAVTLTDAPAA
+264 GAVTLTDSPAA

-299 AKVAALDVTVDILEL
+299 AKVAELDVTVDILEL
-314 RNRGQKLALTKPR
+314 RNRSEKRALASPRAELAGYITDPTKPF
-327 EELANYIIDPSKP
+327 
-340 YLAETQVNRVWANLF
+340 LAETQVNRVWGQLF

-369 NQASHPELLKYLAG
+369 NHASHPELLEYLAG

-390 DNKRLIRWIAG
+390 DNKRLIRWIVA
-401 SQAYNLTS
+401 SEAYNLTS
-409 RFNEENLDD
+409 RFNDANLDD
-418 NPAAGEMPIFSHMYL
+418 DPAKGEMPIFSHMYL

-487 NGTIPQALLLMNGQL
+487 NGTIPQALLLMNGQMM
-502 INNALG
+502 NNALG
-508 GGDGS
+508 GGSGS
-513 FLRKVV
+513 FLRRVV
-519 LSATGRP
+519 LSTTGRP
-526 DEDSKS
+526 DEDAKT
-532 APKTVK
+532 APKTVT
-538 QARLAATRAARSRNK
+538 QARLAAKRAARSRNN
-553 NTTAKIETL
+553 NTPAKIETL
-562 FLVALSRKPTA
+562 FLVALSRKPTPT
-573 DELDAFNKV
+573 ELDAFNEV
-582 YSSGNYRDPVVGL
+582 YTKGNYRDPVVGL
-595 QDVFW
+595 QDIFW

>member
-1 MLILYSCFF
+1 MNLLSAVRILAAL
-10 VSIRGSVSYRYVETI
+10 GT
-25 GYWIIMARQQMN
+25 
-37 RNSFGRLVAL
+37 VAIVNGL
-47 CGAVT
+47 TTPIV
-52 FAVTVQPMELRADS
+52 RADS
-66 DSDIVSTI
+66 DSVIVATI
-74 DEHLRQGWEDN
+74 NRHLQQGWEDN
-85 EITASE
+85 EVTPSE
-91 SADDAEFARRASLD
+91 RADDAEFARRASLD
-105 IIGRIPTYTELTEFL
+105 IVGRIPTYSVLTEFIESE
-120 ASDSR
+120 AR
-125 DKRARFVDQLL
+125 DKRERFVDQLL
-136 DDEDYIRNSASIWG
+136 DNEDYIRNAASIWG

-161 GGRAALDGW
+161 GGRAALDRW

-179 PYDQFVKELISA
+179 PYDQFVKELITA

-215 TSITSR
+215 TAITSR

-264 GAVTLTDAPAA
+264 GAVTLIDAPAV

-299 AKVAALDVTVDILEL
+299 AKVAELDVTVDILEL
-314 RNRGQKLALTKPR
+314 RNRGQKRALAKPR
-327 EELANYIIDPSKP
+327 AELADYITDPSKP
-340 YLAETQVNRVWANLF
+340 FLAETQVNRVWGNLF

-369 NQASHPELLKYLAG
+369 NQASHPELLAYLAG
-383 QFREAGY
+383 QFRESGY
-390 DNKRLIRWIAG
+390 DNKRMIRWIAA
-401 SQAYNLTS
+401 SEAYNLTS
-409 RFNEENLDD
+409 KFNEANLDD

-457 SDQAE
+457 SDQAQ
-462 AQRATW
+462 AQRSTW

-502 INNALG
+502 MRNALG
-508 GGDGS
+508 GGSGS
-513 FLRKVV
+513 FLRRVV

-526 DEDSKS
+526 DEDLKN
-532 APKTVK
+532 APKTAT

-553 NTTAKIETL
+553 NTAAKIETL
-562 FLVALSRKPTA
+562 FLVALSRRPTPA
-573 DELDAFNKV
+573 ELDAFNDV
-582 YSSGNYRDPVVGL
+582 YAKGRYRDPVVGL
-595 QDVFW
+595 QDIFW